1 MELIFHVLIAFG
13 VLQALFLC
21 SILLAKRKN
30 PSTTIFA
37 IFLIIEGITLFERL
51 LAETGLMAELPH
63 FLGISY
69 PISFL
74 KPPLLLFLTYSI
86 VNSNFRI
93 GKRHLLHLVPFLL
106 MLLLNGPFYFLEASE
121 KIQVVSTFINYVPE
135 YTSFNF
141 WFFLSFFIYIG
152 IYLYLS
158 IDKLRGYCR
167 HIKNNPISNWFLRVL
182 YLYSGFL
189 AISLVHFILRP
200 TGKFEFPFVNE
211 TSMLLM
217 TFLIQSVAYQFLSKS
232 ILLTVTHD
240 RFIANVDELKRTSS
254 RIKDKLEIEKVYL
267 EDTLN
272 ITEFASSLGLSKK
285 YTSEVINQSFGT
297 SFKKLV
303 NHYRVEEVKSLM
315 NTENGTDVLLI
326 DLGLRSGFNNK
337 VSFYRTFKEHT
348 GKSPSAYYK
357 ELLEKNKVGYRTIR

>member
-1 MELIFHVLIAFG
+1 MSLKVIFHVLIGFG

-21 SILLAKRKN
+21 AILLAKRKI

-37 IFLIIEGITLFERL
+37 FFLIIEGITLFERL
-51 LAETGLMAELPH
+51 LAETGLMEDLPH

-74 KPPLLLFLTYSI
+74 KPPLLLLLTYSI
-86 VNSNFRI
+86 VSPDFHI
-93 GKRHLLHLVPFLL
+93 KKSHFFQLAPFLL
-106 MLLLNGPFYFLEASE
+106 MLLLNSPFYFLKASE
-121 KIQVVSTFINYVPE
+121 KIQTVASFIDYVPS

-141 WFFLSFFIYIG
+141 WFFLSFFMYIG
-152 IYLYLS
+152 IYLFIS
-158 IDKLRGYCR
+158 MDKLREYCN
-167 HIKNNPISNWFLRVL
+167 HIKNNAIANWFLKVL

-189 AISLVHFILRP
+189 LISLVHFVLRP
-200 TGKFEFPFVNE
+200 TGKFEFPFINE
-211 TSMLLM
+211 ASMLLM

-232 ILLTVTHD
+232 VLLIPTRG
-240 RFIANVDELKRTSS
+240 RFIDNVNQLKKTSA
-254 RIKDKLEIEKVYL
+254 RIKNKLEIEKVYL
-267 EDTLN
+267 EDSLN
-272 ITEFASSLGLSKK
+272 LAEFASSLGLSKK

-297 SFKKLV
+297 SFKRLV

-315 NTENGTDVLLI
+315 NSQKGTDFLLI

-348 GKSPSAYYK
+348 GKSPSDYYS
-357 ELLEKNKVGYRTIR
+357 ELLGKK